1 MESKRRSLAIK
12 DTDLLEKMLRGDLDL
27 ENRNDIIPPSPT
39 ASSASSFDQ
48 QQHYDNEDDDD
59 VDDNNKMD
67 HGYEKDREG
76 EHHESS
82 PTEEKTAS
90 PPLRQAT
97 SFLSGTFIP
106 CGYPSHHHPSPP
118 DTPLASPITPAVFTL
133 MAFFL
138 GCAAQLG
145 ITDDWTLPLTL
156 TVLISGFLWSGGAKG
171 MQLKVRLQ

>member
-1 MESKRRSLAIK
+1 MLMESKRRSLAIK

-27 ENRNDIIPPSPT
+27 ENRNDIVPPSPT
-39 ASSASSFDQ
+39 ASSASSLDQ
-48 QQHYDNEDDDD
+48 QQQSDDNDDDD
-59 VDDNNKMD
+59 DDDDENKKAD
-67 HGYEKDREG
+67 HGKDREQL
-76 EHHESS
+76 E
-82 PTEEKTAS
+82 PS
-90 PPLRQAT
+90 PPVENKPPTVTL
-97 SFLSGTFIP
+97 FLSSTSIP
-106 CGYPSHHHPSPP
+106 CRYHPSPQP
-118 DTPLASPITPAVFTL
+118 NSPLVSPITPAVFTL